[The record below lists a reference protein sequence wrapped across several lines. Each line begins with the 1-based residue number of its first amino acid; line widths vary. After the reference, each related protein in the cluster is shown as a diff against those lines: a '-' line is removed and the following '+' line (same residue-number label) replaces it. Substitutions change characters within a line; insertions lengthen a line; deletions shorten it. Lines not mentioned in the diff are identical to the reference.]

1 MASKRSVEYHQQWI
15 GFLNPTGLVF
25 SPHALDDAQV
35 VINESVISEQKD
47 LYALVTK
54 TIDDNVEF
62 TGFENVLDIFY
73 KILNW
78 RESDLISDQEFISK
92 YSFSHPQ
99 FGEMISPDYIAK
111 VGDDKLILIQKM
123 SHDDF
128 DKSSLSEDD
137 WNSSPHFKFE
147 RLLRE
152 TQVPTGI
159 LVSGKKLRLIF
170 APRGES
176 SGYIDFPFHLMYQP
190 SGRLVFSAFRE
201 LLSDAK
207 IFNSQKGQSLIEI
220 LELSR
225 KYQAQVSIELSGQ
238 VLAALYELLR
248 GFQAANDDESGK
260 LLEKTLAENPQL
272 IYEGL
277 LTTLLR
283 MVFIMYAEDR
293 NLLATDEIYQSSY
306 SLAGLY
312 ERLRQDEAQNP
323 DTMDSRYGAWAYLIS
338 LFRLIY
344 DGAEYESKKGK
355 VILPARHGHLFDPDI
370 YLFLEGRQSKDHPYN
385 KAPKISDGVIFR
397 VLTNLLVLNGER
409 ISYRTLDV
417 EQIGSVYETMMGFE
431 LGLAEGE
438 TIALKPAKAHGAP
451 VPINLTEILKVKD
464 KATKLKEVSDV
475 KLTDKVKK
483 EFNDCKTIEELEKV
497 LEKKIDI
504 RATPFRLSKGA
515 MVLVPSEA
523 RRKSGS
529 HYTPRELTEPI
540 VRVALD
546 PILKNLGDNPTP
558 EQILDLKICDPAMG
572 SGAFLV
578 EACRQ
583 LSEKLVEAWTAHKV
597 KIDISA
603 DEDELLHARRL
614 IAQKCLYGVD
624 RNHMAVNL
632 AKLSLW
638 LVTLAKDHSFS
649 FLDHNLKHGDSLVGL
664 ANKQIMAFDYTDREE
679 LPLFQYV
686 KDQLN
691 EALEA
696 REEIIHATEEQN
708 YEALKEIEEEYL
720 TRLEPLRLVGNLAL
734 KCFFDGKNEKDRSK
748 NLEKHSLVISNF
760 FSANDFQRLRNY
772 CLQNLAGSQIRFTVF
787 HWELEFPEVF
797 SRHNKGFDS
806 FIGNPP
812 FLGGQK
818 LSGFYGDGYLSF
830 LKTKFAPNFA
840 QADLVSYFFR
850 QAFSLLRSGGTLGFI
865 STNTIAQ
872 GDTRKASLEYICNSL
887 DGEIYSAVKRKEWP
901 GVAMV
906 VVSVVYMCRGR
917 VDEKYLNG
925 VLVSQ
930 ITPFLTEKGT
940 FTSPTDLKENT
951 GLALSGHYIY
961 GDGFKLDSKRD
972 ITNYQHEIES
982 GFLKRV
988 IGGAD
993 FLNATPVNKL
1003 KYVFDFND
1011 LTEDQ
1016 LKSQFPNGYA
1026 HLLKEVKPERLK
1038 LKNNSDGIKRK
1049 TNWWKWG
1056 RYARG
1061 LQDELNR
1068 TQQTRVLMHPF
1079 TSKNLCFGFVDSN
1092 VVIES
1097 PHIAILLNNYDSFSV
1112 LQSNIH
1118 ELWVRLFSSSMK
1130 DDLRYT
1136 PSDCFD
1142 TFPFPKNYRENA
1154 SLLEAGETYY
1164 TFRSSVLSDNAE
1176 GLTKTYNRFH
1186 DPDESKENILIL
1198 RQLHRALD
1206 QAVFLAYGWNDLV
1219 PAYEFILD
1227 YEENEN
1233 LDNDSRQKKKPYR
1246 YKFSSGLHDEVLARL
1261 LKLNKDRH
1269 DEEVRL
1275 GLHKR

>member
-1 MASKRSVEYHQQWI
+1 MASKRSIEYHQQWI

-451 VPINLTEILKVKD
+451 IPINLTDILKAKD
-464 KATKLKEVSDV
+464 KAKKLKEFSDV
-475 KLTDKVKK
+475 KLTDKVK
-483 EFNDCKTIEELEKV
+483 EDFNDCKTIEELEKV

-540 VRVALD
+540 VRVALG
-546 PILKNLGDNPTP
+546 PILKNLGERPTP
-558 EQILDLKICDPAMG
+558 EQIFDLKICDPAMG

-583 LSEKLVEAWTAHKV
+583 LSEKLVESWATHKV
-597 KIDISA
+597 KIAISA

-664 ANKQIMAFDYTDREE
+664 TNKQIAAFDYTDRED
-679 LPLFQYV
+679 LPLFQYLKEQL
-686 KDQLN
+686 KD
-691 EALEA
+691 ALFA
-696 REEIIHATEEQN
+696 RNEIIQATSEQN
-708 YEALKEIEEEYL
+708 YEALKEIEQGYREL
-720 TRLEPLRLVGNLAL
+720 LEPLRLVGNLAI
-734 KCFFDGKNEKDRSK
+734 KCFFDAKNEKERVK
-748 NLEKHSLVISNF
+748 IRNMQEIVINNF
-760 FSANDFQRLRNY
+760 FAASDFERLEEY
-772 CLQNLAGSQIRFTVF
+772 CKEKLKDSDPRFAPF
-787 HWELEFPEVF
+787 HWELEFPEIF
-797 SRHNKGFDS
+797 IRANSGFDC
-806 FIGNPP
+806 FVGNPP
-812 FLGGQK
+812 FT
-818 LSGFYGDGYLSF
+818 SGVRISEENGVIYNDWLVFHFDKSSK
-830 LKTKFAPNFA
+830 KTDISA
-840 QADLVSYFFR
+840 YFFR
-850 QAFSLLRSGGTLGFI
+850 RSFEKLNKYGALNFLA
-865 STNTIAQ
+865 TNTISQ
-872 GDTRKASLEYICNSL
+872 GITREAGLDYIISNGGNIYNASTNIL
-887 DGEIYSAVKRKEWP
+887 WP
-901 GVAMV
+901 GEASVYVSTVAITKNLDQDCLLNE
-906 VVSVVYMCRGR
+906 VSQESISSYLDTQVLT
-917 VDEKYLNG
+917 DNSSPKYLATNTHCCYQG
-925 VLVSQ
+925 SSILGTGFFIDEMTAKSMLLDDKMNSDVVKPCAGGKEINSMINDEPPRWIIDFHERDFSEAAKYKL
-930 ITPFLTEKGT
+930 PF
-940 FTSPTDLKENT
+940 N
-951 GLALSGHYIY
+951 H
-961 GDGFKLDSKRD
+961 LDE
-972 ITNYQHEIES
+972 Y
-982 GFLKRV
+982 
-988 IGGAD
+988 
-993 FLNATPVNKL
+993 
-1003 KYVFDFND
+1003 
-1011 LTEDQ
+1011 
-1016 LKSQFPNGYA
+1016 
-1026 HLLKEVKPERLK
+1026 VKPERLK
-1038 LKNNSDGIKRK
+1038 KDPDQYPRLVN
-1049 TNWWKWG
+1049 TWWKFWHSRSVLYRSIADKKLSSVFVRARVSNHHMVVKLPATWVYTEQLAVFTYESWSFFSIIQSTFHEVWLRKYASTMKTDI
-1056 RYARG
+1056 RYIPT
-1061 LQDELNR
+1061 DCF
-1068 TQQTRVLMHPF
+1068 QTFPLPNDF
-1079 TSKNLCFGFVDSN
+1079 QSN
-1092 VVIES
+1092 QKLAEIGKIYYEYRS
-1097 PHIAILLNNYDSFSV
+1097 TLLNKY
-1112 LQSNIH
+1112 
-1118 ELWVRLFSSSMK
+1118 
-1130 DDLRYT
+1130 
-1136 PSDCFD
+1136 P
-1142 TFPFPKNYRENA
+1142 
-1154 SLLEAGETYY
+1154 G
-1164 TFRSSVLSDNAE
+1164 
-1176 GLTKTYNRFH
+1176 GLTKLYNQFH
-1186 DPDESKENILIL
+1186 DPDNHKDYIVQL
-1198 RQLHRALD
+1198 RKLHRQMD
-1206 QAVFLAYGWNDLV
+1206 NEVKKSYGWSNKEITYNFL
-1219 PAYEFILD
+1219 LD
-1227 YEENEN
+1227 YKLSEDE
-1233 LDNDSRQKKKPYR
+1233 SSKKKKPFR
-1246 YKFSSGLHDEVLARL
+1246 YTFEEEVKNYFFELL
-1261 LKLNKDRH
+1261 LKENREKYE
-1269 DEEVRL
+1269 EEVRL